1 MTAPWHAPGCVSAPM
16 CTCAQ
21 AEIARLTSALED
33 AQRSADT
40 WTEQARRYAFNADF
54 WAARTDEAERCQ
66 AVQSQRAVAAEA
78 ERDEARAAVEAARG
92 LALEEAAEHAWKVI
106 ANEYD
111 PITHA
116 SHLSLAR
123 TVGKRIR
130 ALARPTQKEES

>member
-21 AEIARLTSALED
+21 AEIARLTSALE
-33 AQRSADT
+33 AA
-40 WTEQARRYAFNADF
+40 TEAHSLAVSQAM
-54 WAARTDEAERCQ
+54 Q
-66 AVQSQRAVAAEA
+66 ATTRALSAEA
-78 ERDEARAAVEAARG
+78 VVESTRG
-92 LALEEAAEHAWKVI
+92 LALAEAADHAWKVI

-130 ALARPTQKEES
+130 ALARPTPSATTTTEGPVSSTGPGSKK